1 MATQGWS
8 GVTLTDLRGKAVK
21 VPSKY
26 RNHVVEFQGE
36 TFHSKRELR
45 YWLGL
50 QARAKAGEIQ
60 HLARQISFP
69 IHGVSPDGGKR
80 YVCEYIADFVYWE
93 QGVRHVVDAK
103 GVRTPT
109 YRLKRKF
116 LAVQGILVEE
126 V

>member
-1 MATQGWS
+1 MATRGWH
-8 GVTLTDLRGKAVK
+8 GVTLTDLRGQTLK

-26 RNHVVEFQGE
+26 RNHVVEFEGE

-50 QARAKAGEIQ
+50 RARAKAGEIQ
-60 HLARQISFP
+60 QLERQVSFP
-69 IHGVSPDGGKR
+69 IYGVTPDGGR
-80 YVCEYIADFVYWE
+80 QYVCEYLADFVFFE

-103 GVRTPT
+103 GVRTST
-109 YRLKRKF
+109 YRLKVKF
-116 LAVQGILVEE
+116 LAVQGIRVEE